1 MADFCKECSMET
13 IWESTV
19 DDGMFKCAV
28 TRTGK
33 RTGMLTVED
42 TTQNKTLL
50 EQAVSLSY
58 GAIFGPDID
67 DVRHWQELCI
77 NIIDGVQT

>member
-1 MADFCKECSMET
+1 MDT

-19 DDGMFKCAV
+19 DDGMFKCVV
-28 TRTGK
+28 TRTGE

-50 EQAVSLSY
+50 ERAVSLSY
-58 GAIFGPDID
+58 GATFGADID
-67 DVRHWQELCI
+67 DVGHWQELCI
-77 NIIDGVQT
+77 NVIDGVQL

>member
-1 MADFCKECSMET
+1 MET

-28 TRTGK
+28 TRTGE

-58 GAIFGPDID
+58 GAAFGPDID
-67 DVRHWQELCI
+67 DVGHWQELCI
-77 NIIDGVQT
+77 NVIDGVQL